1 MSANDIMSYFF
12 TTLSFLSVIY
22 ALFVDNTGTFACV
35 LALFAIFSFLFL
47 IRHIRFGQNKVH
59 TLQILSKENR
69 PYALRLLLTYEQL
82 KYSTDIFSKNFSTPK
97 IHADFAHYVYEII
110 PSSDPSKNSDLKC
123 TFTFQIK
130 KAPKNGA
137 FDILISQPRGK
148 ALKAIKYKF
157 SKDGQ
162 EHITNVKKIKLAQN
176 KAGFSGFLKAQI
188 SLNDDQERIETLIV
202 SYTLKEIYRT
212 GNTSRAF
219 LLCPFVYCKKI
230 DQFDA
235 EIIYPKDAKYQP
247 KTVCLKLYPYNG
259 KKYKPEQIVDFLS
272 RDERSLWSI
281 QPVHCITNAVYII
294 EMHS

>member
-1 MSANDIMSYFF
+1 MG
-12 TTLSFLSVIY
+12 VIP
-22 ALFVDNTGTFACV
+22 DN
-35 LALFAIFSFLFL
+35 
-47 IRHIRFGQNKVH
+47 
-59 TLQILSKENR
+59 
-69 PYALRLLLTYEQL
+69 
-82 KYSTDIFSKNFSTPK
+82 NFS
-97 IHADFAHYVYEII
+97 H
-110 PSSDPSKNSDLKC
+110 
-123 TFTFQIK
+123 TFVK
-130 KAPKNGA
+130 VA
-137 FDILISQPRGK
+137 F
-148 ALKAIKYKF
+148 
-157 SKDGQ
+157 
-162 EHITNVKKIKLAQN
+162 
-176 KAGFSGFLKAQI
+176 
-188 SLNDDQERIETLIV
+188 ETLIV